1 MSAAVPEGL
10 AFPRER
16 SDEWGPARHAR
27 RPGKQEPTME
37 IQLTRSNAPR
47 KTTRL
52 VIYDG
57 GHLHS
62 VQFLRT
68 AFGETIPETITVS
81 GEFAAP
87 KPKETPA
94 ERKARL
100 AAMSP
105 IDKIAAAEARA
116 RKTLARIE
124 AEKAKLAAA
133 PSAAPTTGS
142 AKESAKAENTT
153 KAANVVAHKAKR

>member
-1 MSAAVPEGL
+1 
-10 AFPRER
+10 
-16 SDEWGPARHAR
+16 
-27 RPGKQEPTME
+27 ME
-37 IQLTRSNAPR
+37 IQLTRSTAPR
-47 KTTRL
+47 KTDRL

-68 AFGETIPETITVS
+68 AFGDTIPETITVS

-87 KPKETPA
+87 KPKETPE
-94 ERKARL
+94 ERKARI

-124 AEKAKLAAA
+124 AQKAKLTGAQTTVA
-133 PSAAPTTGS
+133 PGPTT
-142 AKESAKAENTT
+142 AKPAQAGARKA
-153 KAANVVAHKAKR
+153 RR